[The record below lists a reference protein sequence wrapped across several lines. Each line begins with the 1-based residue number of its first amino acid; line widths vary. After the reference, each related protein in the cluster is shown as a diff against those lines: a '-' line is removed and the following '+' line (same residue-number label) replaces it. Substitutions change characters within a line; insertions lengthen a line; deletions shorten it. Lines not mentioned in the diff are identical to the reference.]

1 MSIDVAIVGGG
12 PAGLTAAA
20 DLAARGLKVVVLERE
35 SAAGGIPRHSDHL
48 GYGIRDLR
56 RFITGPAYARRLVQ
70 RATAAGAQIR
80 TDTMVT
86 GWAAERTLETTSPQR
101 PGVHRGGC
109 GHPGHRCAG
118 TAPIGPADPR

>member
-1 MSIDVAIVGGG
+1 MSVDVAIVGGG

-35 SAAGGIPRHSDHL
+35 SAAGGIPRHSDHV

-56 RFITGPAYARRLVQ
+56 RFITGPAYARQLVQ
-70 RATAAGAQIR
+70 SATAAGAQVR

-86 GWAAERTLETTSPQR
+86 GWAARAHPRDHVAAR
-101 PGVHRGGC
+101 P
-109 GHPGHRCAG
+109 
-118 TAPIGPADPR
+118 